1 MLIGE
6 LAAASGLT
14 REALR
19 FYEQQG
25 LLRARRLANGYRDY
39 APETLMLVNYIR
51 TAQQLGFTL
60 AEIGHKL
67 PEIWEHAEPGP
78 AITQV
83 LQEKLHEIDARI
95 IALQVLREDL
105 ATPTGTGLPAHAP
118 NLGIAPRRHRFPD
131 LVRRT
136 RAVHSGNFRSNRTL
150 APVFIARAAP
160 LFIAIQGQK

>member
-6 LAAASGLT
+6 LATASGLT

-25 LLRARRLANGYRDY
+25 LIRAQRLANGYRDY

-67 PEIWEHAEPGP
+67 PEIWEQAEPGP
-78 AITQV
+78 AIAQV
-83 LQEKLHEIDARI
+83 LGEKLSEIDARI
-95 IALQVLREDL
+95 TALMALREGL
-105 ATPTGTGLPAHAP
+105 ATRLALACPLAP
-118 NLGIAPRRHRFPD
+118 NTAPQ
-131 LVRRT
+131 T
-136 RAVHSGNFRSNRTL
+136 TA
-150 APVFIARAAP
+150 
-160 LFIAIQGQK
+160 

>member
-25 LLRARRLANGYRDY
+25 LIRAQRLANGYRSY

-51 TAQQLGFTL
+51 IAQQLGFTL

-67 PEIWEHAEPGP
+67 PEIWEQTDPGP
-78 AITQV
+78 AIAQV
-83 LQEKLHEIDARI
+83 LTEKLGEIDARI
-95 IALQVLREDL
+95 QALAELREGL
-105 ATPTGTGLPAHAP
+105 ATRLALACP
-118 NLGIAPRRHRFPD
+118 
-131 LVRRT
+131 LVRST
-136 RAVHSGNFRSNRTL
+136 TA
-150 APVFIARAAP
+150 
-160 LFIAIQGQK
+160 

>member
-1 MLIGE
+1 MEIGQTVKEARSLSPEVSFRVKLFFPHCHYLSMLIGE

-105 ATPTGTGLPAHAP
+105 AT
-118 NLGIAPRRHRFPD
+118 R
-131 LVRRT
+131 LVQACPLT
-136 RAVHSGNFRSNRTL
+136 PQTL
-150 APVFIARAAP
+150 A
-160 LFIAIQGQK
+160 

>member
-1 MLIGE
+1 MNEARSLSPEVSFKVKHFVPPTTSTNGLFMLIGE

-51 TAQQLGFTL
+51 MAQQLGFTL

-67 PEIWEHAEPGP
+67 PEIWEQTEPGP

-83 LQEKLHEIDARI
+83 LEEKLREIDARI
-95 IALQVLREDL
+95 AALQGLREGL
-105 ATPTGTGLPAHAP
+105 ASRLVLACPLTPQTTA
-118 NLGIAPRRHRFPD
+118 
-131 LVRRT
+131 
-136 RAVHSGNFRSNRTL
+136 
-150 APVFIARAAP
+150 
-160 LFIAIQGQK
+160 